1 MGDLTGNV
9 PSKSF
14 KSLHILS
21 SAQPIY
27 ASVYVVNF
35 SRAHN
40 QAPRDTDSASLVH
53 ILCHF
58 HYLLQSFRQENDE
71 NMDKF
76 TTVDFQHGCVDIR
89 LN

>member
-1 MGDLTGNV
+1 MGDLTENV
-9 PSKSF
+9 LFKSF
-14 KSLHILS
+14 KSLHIMS

-40 QAPRDTDSASLVH
+40 QAARETDSASLVSAYTAPFS
-53 ILCHF
+53 LVQ
-58 HYLLQSFRQENDE
+58 Y
-71 NMDKF
+71 MDKF
-76 TTVDFQHGCVDIR
+76 TTVDLQHWCVDIG